1 MKQVNPR
8 ALKALREQ
16 KSWSKAELSK
26 KSGIK
31 TRRLIELENENADFH
46 TIREGSFEGLCYA
59 LGATEDQLLGKEPI
73 SDPLSVKFVSLQ
85 SKITTV
91 AQMNYDLINMVY
103 GLSSDQ
109 LVQMAPLMFAILAED
124 SFVWRKEQLE
134 LRKQIQELK
143 KQVWESLNDPDP
155 DASDGNIEE
164 DLRHEEAAIAKREV
178 FSRPWWAPEDKTP
191 EESPMSDRFTDFIA
205 AKVNASDVSIRAD
218 LILEYFKGRDIR
230 DPDTKYI
237 VEFYLLEALTAA
249 ADVEFAAQVRLAF
262 MSGTIR
268 LPHLFQDLSD
278 EQIRMVFR
286 DVPAGRAGEQVAK
299 LFESDVLPRVAELH
313 HLYAPEV
320 YRFDTETEGL
330 GLDEMGF
337 PIRVRRH
344 PNATSETQSEDQ
356 GDENEPA

>member
-31 TRRLIELENENADFH
+31 TRRLIELENENVDFH

-73 SDPLSVKFVSLQ
+73 SDPVSVKFVSLQ

-91 AQMNYDLINMVY
+91 AQMNYDLVNQQY
-103 GLSSDQ
+103 GVSSDQ
-109 LVQMAPLMFAILAED
+109 LVQLAPLMFAILVED

-134 LRKQIQELK
+134 LRKQIQELE
-143 KQVWESLNDPDP
+143 KQVRESQYNPEPDLHDGDVE
-155 DASDGNIEE
+155 DAFREE
-164 DLRHEEAAIAKREV
+164 GAAIAAREV
-178 FSRPWWAPEDKTP
+178 FTRP
-191 EESPMSDRFTDFIA
+191 EEAELPDGYGHKSDRFTDFVS
-205 AKVNASDVSIRAD
+205 AKVKSSEGHIRAD
-218 LILEYFKGRDIR
+218 LSFGYLYGRDIL
-230 DPDTKYI
+230 DPDTRY
-237 VEFYLLEALTAA
+237 VA
-249 ADVEFAAQVRLAF
+249 
-262 MSGTIR
+262 
-268 LPHLFQDLSD
+268 
-278 EQIRMVFR
+278 
-286 DVPAGRAGEQVAK
+286 VPE
-299 LFESDVLPRVAELH
+299 LFESLTVPDDVQSTAKLRTWLMSGAMRWSDLFGADDRTADQLAEWFKSEVKPKADALEAVI
-313 HLYAPEV
+313 APEV

-330 GLDEMGF
+330 SLDEMGF